1 MCVLPLIPPAQNN
14 LPPKLPL
21 NLPLKVTGH
30 ISDAKPTELILWEQ
44 EREKEKL
51 ARMYEWSR
59 FYDPTSVSYYYY
71 NNSTHVT
78 VYEEPEDYVEP
89 PNAAVFGMIM
99 SDELRSALV
108 IQGNRP
114 EKRQRDREQRENRES
129 RETENRENRDRE
141 QRQRRTP
148 LCLLSYDYI

>member
-1 MCVLPLIPPAQNN
+1 MSTPHLVCTCTPTNPTPQKQSPQN
-14 LPPKLPL
+14 LPP

-59 FYDPTSVSYYYY
+59 FYDTASVSYYYY

-108 IQGNRP
+108 IQGNRQ
-114 EKRQRDREQRENRES
+114 ERERREREE
-129 RETENRENRDRE
+129 RH
-141 QRQRRTP
+141 
-148 LCLLSYDYI
+148 CVY

>member
-1 MCVLPLIPPAQNN
+1 M
-14 LPPKLPL
+14 
-21 NLPLKVTGH
+21 TGH

-59 FYDPTSVSYYYY
+59 FYDTASVSYYYY

-78 VYEEPEDYVEP
+78 VHEEPEDYVEP

-108 IQGNRP
+108 IQGNRLERDRP
-114 EKRQRDREQRENRES
+114 ERQTRETSKRDKQEREKRRMRRDAA
-129 RETENRENRDRE
+129 
-141 QRQRRTP
+141 
-148 LCLLSYDYI
+148 LY